1 MWKILLREIINLSTQ
16 CVGNIVG
23 VILKAIALVIFGMIT
38 LGLLCAFLIVL
49 ISQWLDLLWACLIVF
64 GFAILIMIILCCCR
78 SLFAKPV
85 ANNLRRLIKKA
96 CD

>member
-1 MWKILLREIINLSTQ
+1 MWKILLKEIINLSTQ

-49 ISQWLDLLWACLIVF
+49 ISQWLDPLWAHLIVL
-64 GFAILIMIILCCCR
+64 GFATLIVVILCCCR
-78 SLFAKPV
+78 TLFAKPI
-85 ANNLRRLIKKA
+85 ANSLRNLIKKA